1 MGRSIMPNATTLAS
15 ALFLIGAAAAPVATE
30 VMPAFP
36 TASDRPTV
44 ERWLVDTAGFPAGAP
59 IDLGPDSAVVIVTD
73 STTGLKPGQ
82 HVVSFREEAVGVNF
96 VARNGGR
103 SITGSGGV
111 DCNEGQF
118 RMGGMTVFHGTG
130 LKGERVASFPPQET
144 WRTPPPGG
152 VLQRV
157 VESVCEA
164 APAAAGP
171 ASTASLAAALEAAPP
186 AGVTSEGA
194 GLRAAPQAETV
205 TVQVGA
211 FPARPQAAAGLAKAM
226 SVGGAQVAGRRTE
239 VAAATVNGAE
249 MFRALIHG
257 FSSRTEAQAFC
268 ARLRAQGQPCLVR
281 P

>member
-1 MGRSIMPNATTLAS
+1 MPAAPTLAS
-15 ALFLIGAAAAPVATE
+15 ALFLIGAASVPAATDT
-30 VMPAFP
+30 MPAFP
-36 TASDRPTV
+36 ATSDRPTV
-44 ERWLVDTAGFPAGAP
+44 ERWLVETAGFPAGAP
-59 IDLGPDSAVVIVTD
+59 LDLGPDSAVVIVTD
-73 STTGLKPGQ
+73 STTGLRPGQ
-82 HVVSFREEAVGVNF
+82 HVVSFREEAIAVDF

-130 LKGERVASFPPQET
+130 LKGERVTSFAPQDA
-144 WRTPPPGG
+144 WRTPPAGS
-152 VLQRV
+152 VLERV
-157 VESVCEA
+157 VESVCDAE
-164 APAAAGP
+164 PAAAAP

-186 AGVTSEGA
+186 ASVTSEVA
-194 GLRAAPQAETV
+194 GLRAGPQAETV

-211 FPARPQAAAGLAKAM
+211 FPARAQAEAGLARAM
-226 SVGGAQVAGRRTE
+226 TVAGAEVSGRRTE

-257 FSSRTEAQAFC
+257 FGSRTQAQAFC
-268 ARLRAQGQPCLVR
+268 ARMRAQGQPCLVR